1 MLRIQRIP
9 YFEPLLGGPSHEV
22 PLRPMIESGE
32 NGALWSAVLQG
43 MLRVE
48 PLLQLLSGMPPS
60 SDVREVEICVLW
72 RCKCAH
78 IW

>member
-1 MLRIQRIP
+1 
-9 YFEPLLGGPSHEV
+9 
-22 PLRPMIESGE
+22 MIESGE

-60 SDVREVEICVLW
+60 SDVREAEICVLW
-72 RCKCAH
+72 RRKCVYF
-78 IW
+78 W